1 MSMSAESLRD
11 RMHAKGLRMTHQRLL
26 LAELLESAEEHLDAE
41 EIYRRAQRRDP
52 EIHRATI
59 YRTLNTLKKLR
70 LIDELDLM
78 HVNGERHY
86 YEIRPRTLHIHLV
99 CMRCGKVQEPGGR
112 FWEDLKTR
120 VRKETGFKPDTV
132 RVEMGGRCATCQKGS
147 S

>member
-1 MSMSAESLRD
+1 MSISTESLLD
-11 RMHAKGLRMTHQRLL
+11 RMHAKGLRLTHQRRL

-41 EIYRRAQRRDP
+41 EFYRRAQRRDP

-59 YRTLNTLKKLR
+59 YRTLKTLKKLG

-120 VRKETGFKPDTV
+120 VRKETGFKPDMV
-132 RVEMGGRCATCQKGS
+132 RIEMGGRCTACQEGS